1 MNAGGNNIF
10 VKSNGTKDPKN
21 YRPITFLVTTYKL
34 PTSILID
41 WTYSHLEQ
49 NDLFPLEQ
57 KRCRC
62 GSYGWKDQLMI
73 NKMIL

>member
-1 MNAGGNNIF
+1 MREGTTF
-10 VKSNGTKDPKN
+10 LLVKSNGTKDPQN
-21 YRPITFLVTTYKL
+21 YRPITCLVTTYKL
-34 PTSILID
+34 STSILID
-41 WTYSHLEQ
+41 RTYSHLEQ

>member
-1 MNAGGNNIF
+1 MREGTTYLL
-10 VKSNGTKDPKN
+10 VKSNGIKDPKN

-41 WTYSHLEQ
+41 WTCSYLEQ